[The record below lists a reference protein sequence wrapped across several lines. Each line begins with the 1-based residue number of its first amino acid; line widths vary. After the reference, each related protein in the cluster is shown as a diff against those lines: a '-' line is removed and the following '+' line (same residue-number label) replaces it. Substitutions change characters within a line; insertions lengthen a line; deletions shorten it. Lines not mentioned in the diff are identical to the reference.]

1 MVTFKGGWDKLYY
14 PQHTLLSN
22 VGQLEL
28 VALYFGM
35 FLVYLIESISISIKS
50 CFELNSVY
58 IYFLNNY
65 TWI

>member
-1 MVTFKGGWDKLYY
+1 MIIFKGGWDKLYY
-14 PQHTLLSN
+14 TQHTLLSN

-35 FLVYLIESISISIKS
+35 FLVYLIESISISISIKS

-58 IYFLNNY
+58 IYFK
-65 TWI
+65 